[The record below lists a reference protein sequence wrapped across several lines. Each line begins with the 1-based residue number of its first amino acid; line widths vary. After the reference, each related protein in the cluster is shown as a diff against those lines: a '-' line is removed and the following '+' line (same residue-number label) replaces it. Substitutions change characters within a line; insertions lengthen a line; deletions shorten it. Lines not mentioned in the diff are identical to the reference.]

1 MGIGS
6 RVTLGALVAL
16 VATTSLA
23 QNPQGCAAVKFSDE
37 VLARFPRAQEA
48 CLDVI
53 SRAGQDY
60 AVYNARLSE
69 VRGNTMRVRFQL
81 PDGSFGPTQSVT
93 PPRDFR
99 VLINGTPTRV
109 SELAPN
115 QELKA
120 YVEVGRPVLALEP
133 ADSGQSMVV
142 VPLVAEQAV
151 EEDSG
156 ERVAQAS
163 GPQMPATAGPAPMLA
178 TFGVLFACAALG
190 LRAAFGLRALRR
202 KQIARMPTV

>member
-6 RVTLGALVAL
+6 RVSLGALVAL
-16 VATTSLA
+16 VATASLA
-23 QNPQGCAAVKFSDE
+23 QNPKDCATVQFSDE

-53 SRAGQDY
+53 SRAGQEY
-60 AVYNARLSE
+60 AVFNARLSE

-99 VLINGTPTRV
+99 VLIDGKPTRV

-115 QELKA
+115 QDLKA
-120 YVEVGRPVLALEP
+120 YVEVARPMLALEP
-133 ADSGQSMVV
+133 ADSGQSMVI
-142 VPLVAEQAV
+142 VPLVAEEVV

-156 ERVAQAS
+156 ARVAQA

-190 LRAAFGLRALRR
+190 LRALFGFRTLRR
-202 KQIARMPTV
+202 KQIAR

>member
-6 RVTLGALVAL
+6 RVTLGAIVAL
-16 VATTSLA
+16 VATASLA
-23 QNPQGCAAVKFSDE
+23 QNPQGCAAVKFSDD

-60 AVYNARLSE
+60 AVFNARLSE

-115 QELKA
+115 QDLKA
-120 YVEVGRPVLALEP
+120 YVEVSRPVMALEP
-133 ADSGQSMVV
+133 ADSGQSMVI
-142 VPLVAEQAV
+142 VPLVAEEAV
-151 EEDSG
+151 EQDSG
-156 ERVAQAS
+156 ERVAQA
-163 GPQMPATAGPAPMLA
+163 QMPATAGPAPILA
-178 TFGVLFACAALG
+178 TLGVLFACAALG
-190 LRAAFGLRALRR
+190 MRALLRLRA
-202 KQIARMPTV
+202 

>member
-6 RVTLGALVAL
+6 RVTLGAVVAL
-16 VATTSLA
+16 VATASLA
-23 QNPQGCAAVKFSDE
+23 QNTKDCAAVKFSDE

-60 AVYNARLSE
+60 AVFNARLSE

-99 VLINGTPTRV
+99 VLINGKPTRV
-109 SELAPN
+109 ADLAPN
-115 QELKA
+115 QDLKA
-120 YVEVGRPVLALEP
+120 YVEVARPMLALEP
-133 ADSGQSMVV
+133 ADSGQSMVI
-142 VPLVAEQAV
+142 VPLVAEEVV

-156 ERVAQAS
+156 ARVAQAS
-163 GPQMPATAGPAPMLA
+163 DPQMPATAGPAPVIA
-178 TFGVLFACAALG
+178 IFGALFACAAL
-190 LRAAFGLRALRR
+190 ALR
-202 KQIARMPTV
+202 TVFGFRTLPRRL

>member
-16 VATTSLA
+16 VATASQA

-37 VLARFPRAQEA
+37 VLTRFPRAQEA

-53 SRAGQDY
+53 SRGGQEY
-60 AVYNARLSE
+60 AVFNARLSE

-120 YVEVGRPVLALEP
+120 YVEVDRPVLALEP
-133 ADSGQSMVV
+133 ADSGQRMVV

-156 ERVAQAS
+156 ERVAQA
-163 GPQMPATAGPAPMLA
+163 QMPATAGPAPVLA
-178 TFGVLFACAALG
+178 TFGVLFACAALA
-190 LRAAFGLRALRR
+190 LRAVFGLRALRR
-202 KQIARMPTV
+202 KQIARMPTA

>member
-6 RVTLGALVAL
+6 RVTLGAIVAL
-16 VATTSLA
+16 VATSSLA
-23 QNPQGCAAVKFSDE
+23 QNPQGCAAVKFSDD

-53 SRAGQDY
+53 SRGGQDY
-60 AVYNARLSE
+60 AVFNARLAE

-81 PDGSFGPTQSVT
+81 PDGSLGPTQSVT

-109 SELAPN
+109 SDLAPN
-115 QELKA
+115 QDLKA
-120 YVEVGRPVLALEP
+120 YVEVSRPVLALEP
-133 ADSGQSMVV
+133 ADSGQKMVI
-142 VPLVAEQAV
+142 VPLVAENAV

-156 ERVAQAS
+156 ERVAQA
-163 GPQMPATAGPAPMLA
+163 QMPATAGPAPILA
-178 TFGVLFACAALG
+178 VLGVLFAGAALS
-190 LRAAFGLRALRR
+190 LRQLFRIRA
-202 KQIARMPTV
+202 

>member
-6 RVTLGALVAL
+6 RVTVGALVAL

-53 SRAGQDY
+53 SRGGQDY
-60 AVYNARLSE
+60 AVFNARLSE

-81 PDGSFGPTQSVT
+81 PDGSLGPTQSVT

-115 QELKA
+115 QDLKA
-120 YVEVGRPVLALEP
+120 YVEVSRPVLALEP
-133 ADSGQSMVV
+133 ADSGQSMVI
-142 VPLVAEQAV
+142 VPLVAEEAV

-156 ERVAQAS
+156 ERVAQA
-163 GPQMPATAGPAPMLA
+163 QMPATAGAAPILA
-178 TFGVLFACAALG
+178 ALGVLFACAALG
-190 LRAAFGLRALRR
+190 LRALFRIRA
-202 KQIARMPTV
+202 